1 MSIERE
7 KSNRP
12 LLFPLNSSDSMQL
25 WSGNKGKGIIG
36 GSDGPIEE
44 VVFDPSACY
53 AHSEYE
59 LGIMRMFGG
68 FGGSFM
74 KEYHDLCPK
83 TEPVAEYEDRVSL
96 YEL

>member
-1 MSIERE
+1 MTSTKLEILIRFQ
-7 KSNRP
+7 K
-12 LLFPLNSSDSMQL
+12 L
-25 WSGNKGKGIIG
+25 WTGNTGCGII
-36 GSDGPIEE
+36 SHDGAIEE

-68 FGGSFM
+68 FGRSFM
-74 KEYHDLCPK
+74 KEYHEFCPK
-83 TEPVAEYEDRVSL
+83 TEPKDEYEDRVSL